1 MFTKSAQFYD
11 AIYSWKDYQADA
23 DKLHAMITEHKQS
36 DGNTLLDV
44 ACGTGG
50 HFPYLRE
57 HYTLTGLDL
66 DDKMLAVA
74 RDRFS
79 DISLHQASM
88 VDFDLGQ
95 TFDVVTCLFS
105 SIGYVVTV
113 EALNQTIETF
123 YRHTKPGGVVIVEP
137 WFAAERI
144 NTKRVS
150 ALHVDEADLKITR
163 MNTISIEDGVSTIHF
178 HYLVGIPG
186 KGVNY
191 FTEDHVV
198 GLFTHEQ
205 YLHAFTS
212 VGLDVGYDSVG
223 LMDRGLYI
231 GTRPLA

>member
-1 MFTKSAQFYD
+1 MFTKSARFYD

-23 DKLHAMITEHKQS
+23 DKLHAYITQHKQT

-57 HYTLTGLDL
+57 HYMLTGLDL

-74 RDRFS
+74 RDRFP
-79 DISLHQASM
+79 DVTLHQASM

-95 TFDVVTCLFS
+95 TFDVATCLFS

-113 EALNQTIETF
+113 EALNQTIETLC
-123 YRHTKPGGVVIVEP
+123 RHTKPGGVVIVEP
-137 WFAAERI
+137 WYSAERI
-144 NTKRVS
+144 DPNRVS
-150 ALHVDEADLKITR
+150 ALHVDETDLKITR
-163 MNTISIEDGVSTIHF
+163 MNRITVEDSVSTLHF

-186 KGVNY
+186 KGIEY

-205 YLHAFTS
+205 YMHAFTS
-212 VGLDVGYDSVG
+212 AGLEVVYDSVG

-231 GTRPLA
+231 GKRPLA